1 MAGLDRVPAIVT
13 DMEDRAQ
20 VEVSLVENL
29 QREDLNPLE
38 EAAGISCSTHML
50 PLPLMIDYLS
60 MECGCRPYLI
70 GIQPKNTEQG
80 MGIHPRVREG
90 ARRSGRRRSG

>member
-13 DMEDRAQ
+13 DMGDRAQ

-38 EAAGISCSTHML
+38 EAAGIRF
-50 PLPLMIDYLS
+50 PDRRI
-60 MECGCRPYLI
+60 RPDA
-70 GIQPKNTEQG
+70 G
-80 MGIHPRVREG
+80 VRG
-90 ARRSGRRRSG
+90 RARRRAAAP